1 MPKHDLVD
9 VDVSGVHFVGS
20 PANRKRFALV
30 KNLEGQKP
38 KEETVPDK
46 RTFKKSELL
55 QKLEAAGDTVT
66 IDDLS
71 IILGGRGAIAKDDDD
86 TDVVKDEKGEKIT
99 KADLLATIAELQKSQ
114 KTTAE
119 ALATIVTAQ
128 KDATEAALNTRREA
142 LKKAGIPVPD
152 KASADV
158 VDALEKANHD
168 IVTRLEKAGVLRQH
182 GDSSR
187 SMREAGLQEIV
198 TKAVERRLGRPPIGK
213 DEDVRERLRIYRA
226 NPGLLT
232 QVVKEERKRRSA

>member
-30 KNLEGQKP
+30 KNLEGHAP
-38 KEETVPDK
+38 TEETMPA
-46 RTFKKSELL
+46 KKQISKTELL
-55 QKLEAAGDTVT
+55 EKIGALTGDTVSV
-66 IDDLS
+66 DDIALA
-71 IILGGRGAIAKDDDD
+71 LGGRGAIAKDDKD
-86 TDVVKDEKGEKIT
+86 TDPDVQALIKAAVEEATTPIAKTLKD
-99 KADLLATIAELQKSQ
+99 
-114 KTTAE
+114 TAE
-119 ALATIVTAQ
+119 ALALVVKAQ
-128 KDATEAALNTRREA
+128 TDAAEAALSTRREA

-158 VDALEKANHD
+158 VDALEKANKD
-168 IVTRLEKAGVLRQH
+168 IVARLEKAGVLRQH

-187 SMREAGLQEIV
+187 QTREAGLQEIV

-213 DEDVRERLRIYRA
+213 DEDIRERLRIYRA

-232 QVVKEERKRRSA
+232 QVAKEERKRRSA